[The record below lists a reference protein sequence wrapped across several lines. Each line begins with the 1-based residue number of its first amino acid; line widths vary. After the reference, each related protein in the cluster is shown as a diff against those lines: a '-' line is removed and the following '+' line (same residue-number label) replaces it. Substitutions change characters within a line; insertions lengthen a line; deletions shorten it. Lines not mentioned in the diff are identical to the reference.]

1 LFNHRLVKIKGDSQT
16 KMLLSIELAISRPYT
31 IRNVNEVRIKEQRR
45 GYPSCAQRAFIASQ
59 SSLWKEKKRKEKKRK
74 EKKTETKTKN
84 PRRKNSPSHHTTPT
98 LVPSPYSPP

>member
-45 GYPSCAQRAFIASQ
+45 GYPSCAQRPFIASQ
-59 SSLWKEKKRKEKKRK
+59 SSLWKEKKRKEKK
-74 EKKTETKTKN
+74 TETKTKTQN